1 MRRVGL
7 PLLLMAVVAVLADS
21 AAGQAPAIG
30 TLAPEIT
37 GGPWINSD
45 PLSLHGLRGR
55 VVLIDFWAYG

>member
-7 PLLLMAVVAVLADS
+7 PLLLMAVVALLADS

-45 PLSLHGLRGR
+45 PLSLHGPRGR
-55 VVLIDFWAYG
+55 VVLIDFWTYG